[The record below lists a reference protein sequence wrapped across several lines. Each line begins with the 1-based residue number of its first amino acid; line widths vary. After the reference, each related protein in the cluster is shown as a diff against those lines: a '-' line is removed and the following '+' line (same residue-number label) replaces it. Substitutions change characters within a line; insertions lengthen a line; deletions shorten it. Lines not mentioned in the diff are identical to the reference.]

1 MNPIKWLKNK
11 IESVRYGDL
20 FFEEY
25 DDDNEKE
32 TVREDNGPI
41 KRDSVNMRSKNQR
54 ERYIENCCEQMIE
67 ADKEIERSRMEYR
80 LVTEYLTDIEVIE
93 ALPND
98 SKRRLSKIAEKINNL
113 SEQNRANT
121 KSLGLISEERYRILL
136 KNEAQ
141 VPDDI
146 NNMKKNEE
154 FKELVRQDLQK
165 LEGEKAVSD
174 FKIRELRSTMRN
186 MKNMV
191 VITFVF
197 GVALVIMLS
206 ILEFV
211 LLMHA
216 EVGFLATAFL
226 AAGAFIYEY
235 LTYSKS
241 VRELE
246 RTERYLNAVIS
257 ELNKVKIRFVNTS
270 NLLEYEYMKYSVNAS
285 DELAYQW
292 DCYIEEKKARQA
304 MERAD
309 SALSA
314 ERTAL
319 LKELR
324 SIRIK
329 DPAIWLNRCDAL
341 VNPGEMVEVRHEL
354 FERRSSLRKRI
365 EYNTETRDISRDE
378 INSIV
383 KEYPE
388 YGQEVLNIVSSY
400 GPV

>member
-11 IESVRYGDL
+11 IESIRYGDL

>member
-1 MNPIKWLKNK
+1 MNPIKWIKNK
-11 IESVRYGDL
+11 IENIKYGDL
-20 FFEEY
+20 FFEEDY
-25 DDDNEKE
+25 DDDEKE

-54 ERYIENCCEQMIE
+54 EKYIENCCEQMIE

-98 SKRRLSKIAEKINNL
+98 SKRRLSKIAEKIKNL

-146 NNMKKNEE
+146 NNMRKNEE

-197 GVALVIMLS
+197 GIALVIMLS

-235 LTYSKS
+235 ITYSRS
-241 VRELE
+241 IRELE
-246 RTERYLNAVIS
+246 RTEKYLNAVIS

-292 DCYIEEKKARQA
+292 DCFIEEKKARQA

-324 SIRIK
+324 GIRIK
-329 DPAIWLNRCDAL
+329 DPVIWLNRCDAL
-341 VNPGEMVEVRHEL
+341 INPGEMVEVRHEL

-388 YGQEVLNIVSSY
+388 YGQEILNIVSSF

>member
-11 IESVRYGDL
+11 IESIRYGDL

-146 NNMKKNEE
+146 DNMKKNEE

-197 GVALVIMLS
+197 GVVLVIMLS

-324 SIRIK
+324 NIRIK